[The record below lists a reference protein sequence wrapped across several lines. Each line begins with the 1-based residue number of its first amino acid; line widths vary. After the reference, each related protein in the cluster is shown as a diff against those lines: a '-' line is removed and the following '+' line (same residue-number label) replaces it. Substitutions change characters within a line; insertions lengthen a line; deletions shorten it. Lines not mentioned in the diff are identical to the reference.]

1 MSGSMQTSPWIV
13 IVWYDVSWSAIY
25 SGGNRGSE
33 RLQDDSP
40 GSSRGGVEP
49 VGLWRPVSAGHLAC
63 PTVSVCDLR
72 LTCPF
77 AWSTLFYLLK
87 FSSPF
92 KSQHQ
97 RQQHDICPRCRASV
111 MAGFY
116 LSLSGRTSRL
126 PGWCYLPPLGSCSLA
141 GTAVCVHIRV
151 PRRHARRIR
160 SAAALTSFLSHPRG
174 WHGVCCLSDPGIL
187 RRIQWAH
194 SDAGLATQVCG
205 WFLTL

>member
-13 IVWYDVSWSAIY
+13 IVWYDVSWPAIY
-25 SGGNRGSE
+25 RGGNRGSE

-63 PTVSVCDLR
+63 PTVSVCDLC

-97 RQQHDICPRCRASV
+97 RQQHDICPRCRAPV

-116 LSLSGRTSRL
+116 LSFSGRTSQL
-126 PGWCYLPPLGSCSLA
+126 PGWCYLPPLGSCSLSLPS
-141 GTAVCVHIRV
+141 
-151 PRRHARRIR
+151 PRADMV
-160 SAAALTSFLSHPRG
+160 SAACRTLGSWGESSGPTVTQDWPPKCVVGF
-174 WHGVCCLSDPGIL
+174 WHC
-187 RRIQWAH
+187 RI
-194 SDAGLATQVCG
+194 S
-205 WFLTL
+205 